1 MFVLGSKVKKDT
13 YYQSQSQKYQ
23 KKIMGEKNSH
33 TVDKHEIVHGS
44 IVGAKT
50 GNNPN
55 VQRN

>member
-1 MFVLGSKVKKDT
+1 
-13 YYQSQSQKYQ
+13 
-23 KKIMGEKNSH
+23 MGEKNSH